1 MNSFKGTVC
10 DFRLGYGKVLSRKSK
25 IISVNRNK
33 SQLTKVLRRLH
44 LKYFNSILKNSFKF
58 QNSDIYWKPTFTIQS
73 DPASFLVQLCD
84 SLSGFRGS
92 DEWISSLKEKDNA
105 KEESIKLVSN
115 SKNILRIYWIIEF
128 NLRTRALEPA
138 NINLNPIKVLQTLEK
153 ILPDNAILVA
163 DGGDFVATASYVL
176 RPRGA
181 LTWLDPG
188 AFGTLGVGGGF
199 ALGAKLVRPDSE
211 VWIIYGDGSCGYTI
225 AEYDTFTRHNVR

>member
-1 MNSFKGTVC
+1 M
-10 DFRLGYGKVLSRKSK
+10 
-25 IISVNRNK
+25 
-33 SQLTKVLRRLH
+33 
-44 LKYFNSILKNSFKF
+44 
-58 QNSDIYWKPTFTIQS
+58 
-73 DPASFLVQLCD
+73 
-84 SLSGFRGS
+84 
-92 DEWISSLKEKDNA
+92 
-105 KEESIKLVSN
+105 
-115 SKNILRIYWIIEF
+115 
-128 NLRTRALEPA
+128 
-138 NINLNPIKVLQTLEK
+138 NPIKVLQTLEK